1 MHCKLH
7 YSKGQALQ
15 SWDSA
20 DLLTSK
26 LYIDHRTIIAAD
38 KCLLFEPSSP
48 CSRKFLNLVT
58 PRLAASESLRISQA
72 YRAAHPSSEDA
83 DYAQENPPPPFEL
96 EMVEGALM
104 VATGAS

>member
-1 MHCKLH
+1 MVLIGSHRSDVPDC
-7 YSKGQALQ
+7 
-15 SWDSA
+15 
-20 DLLTSK
+20 
-26 LYIDHRTIIAAD
+26 RTIIAAD
-38 KCLLFEPSSP
+38 KCLLFEPGSP
-48 CSRKFLNLVT
+48 CSRRFLNLVT

-104 VATGAS
+104 VATGAP